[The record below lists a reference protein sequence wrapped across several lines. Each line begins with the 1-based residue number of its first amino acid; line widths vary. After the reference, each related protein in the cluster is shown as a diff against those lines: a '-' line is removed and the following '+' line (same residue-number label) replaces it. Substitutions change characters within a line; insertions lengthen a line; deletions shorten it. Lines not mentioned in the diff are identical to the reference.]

1 MLIRCPKCGFQQPT
15 DKYCAQCG
23 VDIENFKPQSVS
35 ATKKFFTNPL
45 MHLSLIVIAAGGI
58 GFSFYQDYKSQQAAK
73 PTPAS
78 RQLQVSSTTSG
89 FNPQSAD
96 TAASAEQAAP
106 PSETEGTAEVASTEV
121 ALTAAAQTSDAGT
134 PADVE
139 ATAPTQTPTAA
150 PAKNSG
156 SPHLKIYYAEV
167 TDPEL
172 QGIYE
177 MSRGTGQFMSFGDYT
192 AGILPEIEKRITPS
206 NLNIKVLH
214 REERAVEAKT
224 PVRLAYGKPSVGL
237 EIFIEPTG
245 LDAQSFRG
253 NMDVRRTWMELGA
266 NQTPKSFN
274 KSFPASIELT
284 SAAGFFISGV
294 LPRKTPVDNDNEIA
308 NINVFRILR
317 SPAFQRGDTEFVIF
331 IEFDRNN

>member
-23 VDIENFKPQSVS
+23 VDIETFKPQTVS
-35 ATKKFFTNPL
+35 STKKFFTNPL
-45 MHLSLIVIAAGGI
+45 LQLSLIVLAAGGI
-58 GFSFYQDYKSQQAAK
+58 GFSFYQDYKTQQAVK
-73 PTPAS
+73 PAPAS
-78 RQLQVSSTTSG
+78 RLLQVASSTSG
-89 FNPQSAD
+89 FNPQATAD
-96 TAASAEQAAP
+96 AAAA
-106 PSETEGTAEVASTEV
+106 AEVSGSEAEGATESASTE
-121 ALTAAAQTSDAGT
+121 ASLLGASAAAAPEAPIADAEASPTPNTAAT
-134 PADVE
+134 PAK
-139 ATAPTQTPTAA
+139 APGA
-150 PAKNSG
+150 
-156 SPHLKIYYAEV
+156 PHLTVYYAEV
-167 TDPEL
+167 SRPEL
-172 QGIYE
+172 Q
-177 MSRGTGQFMSFGDYT
+177 SLFDQSQTTGQFMSFGDYT
-192 AGILPEIEKRITPS
+192 AGILPGLEKRITPS

-214 REERAVEAKT
+214 REVRTVEAKT

-237 EIFIEPTG
+237 EVFIDPTE

-253 NMDVRRTWMELGA
+253 NMDVRRTWVELGS
-266 NQTPKSFN
+266 NQAPEPSR

-308 NINVFRILR
+308 NIDVFRILR